1 MQKAYII
8 ARQSI
13 SIALICT
20 LSAVTAGAV
29 EHQVS
34 YKVIYSGGSLPTIK
48 SAAVLKLF
56 LDPDAVR
63 LKQGKTEVAAIPNA
77 SITEVSYGQEVH
89 RRIGTAVA
97 TAVFSFGIGLLVA
110 LSKSKKH
117 YIGIVWDNEGTKGG
131 IALQADKN
139 EFRGMIAALQ
149 GLTGKTAID
158 TDSKGEK

>member
-1 MQKAYII
+1 MQNTLALMRK
-8 ARQSI
+8 SV
-13 SIALICT
+13 SVALICT
-20 LSAVTAGAV
+20 IPVFTAGAV
-29 EHQVS
+29 ERQVS

-48 SAAVLKLF
+48 SAAVLKMF

-97 TAVFSFGIGLLVA
+97 TAVFSFGIGLLIA

-117 YIGIVWDNEGTKGG
+117 YIGIVWDDDGAKGG
-131 IALQADKN
+131 VALQADKN

-149 GLTGKTAID
+149 GLTGKTAVD